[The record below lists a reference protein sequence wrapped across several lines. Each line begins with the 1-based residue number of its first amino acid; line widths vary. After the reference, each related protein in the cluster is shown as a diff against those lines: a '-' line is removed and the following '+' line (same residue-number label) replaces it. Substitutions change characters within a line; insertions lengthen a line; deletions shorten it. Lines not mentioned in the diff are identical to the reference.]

1 MDRDPWAAPDGAVG
15 VILVE
20 GTHDGHLLEA
30 LLAQQDVGG
39 LAVLPA
45 QGWTRFRD
53 KLKALVNS
61 DEFLTGIRTLGIVRD
76 ADSSADDAFA
86 SVIGALQGLGLP
98 APNKRGHIE
107 HGDWVT
113 PEGVQVGPVRVGV
126 FIMPGGG
133 SSSGQIEDLCLRS
146 VTQHPAME
154 CVGRLFDCLREK
166 NIPLPKNESKARV
179 HAFLATKPR
188 PDKHLGTAAKEGYWE
203 FTHEAFDEL
212 RAFLRALAEE

>member
-1 MDRDPWAAPDGAVG
+1 MERDPWAAPDGAVG

-30 LLAQQDVGG
+30 LLAQQDIGG

-98 APNKRGHIE
+98 APGEPGLIAS
-107 HGDWVT
+107 GDR
-113 PEGVQVGPVRVGV
+113 PAPAGAQVKPLRVGV

-133 SSSGQIEDLCLRS
+133 SSSGQIEDLCLHS
-146 VTQHPAME
+146 VKEHPAIE

-166 NIPLPKNESKARV
+166 DIPLPRNVSKARV
-179 HAFLATKPR
+179 HAFLSTMPV
-188 PDKHLGTAAKEGYWE
+188 PDKHLGTAAKEGYWD

-212 RAFLRALAEE
+212 RAFLRSLAEE